1 MALTATRQQV
11 HCTSEV
17 RCGSDSVIRRRRL
30 NVRFAG
36 KRTRLSDLPVR
47 ALISATAPPLRSVAR
62 PRPRRSA
69 ESEPLAASRRSP
81 IPATASIAEEARGR
95 RGPRRGRSSALA
107 RSIGLDQPKKRGR
120 GADQFSGASHK
131 IACAPALDPSN
142 LQSNRPRSRGD
153 VLEVSTIRGQKG
165 RRGVRRGRPSIRS
178 VRGGV
183 GPRSEGV
190 AKARGAT
197 LGRVPALR
205 GYSTPLPGSTSACR
219 RAAYATIEEP
229 KRPISLAIFVEFRP
243 SPRKDRWDR

>member
-107 RSIGLDQPKKRGR
+107 RSIGLDQPKKEGPGGGSIFGRVPQDRVRACPRFFKFATESRAFSGGCPRSEYNPRSKGVAGRSGVVAGRFGRFARGRTPIKGGAMEEGATVGSRFRGR
-120 GADQFSGASHK
+120 G
-131 IACAPALDPSN
+131 
-142 LQSNRPRSRGD
+142 
-153 VLEVSTIRGQKG
+153 
-165 RRGVRRGRPSIRS
+165 
-178 VRGGV
+178 
-183 GPRSEGV
+183 
-190 AKARGAT
+190 
-197 LGRVPALR
+197 
-205 GYSTPLPGSTSACR
+205 
-219 RAAYATIEEP
+219 
-229 KRPISLAIFVEFRP
+229 
-243 SPRKDRWDR
+243 